1 MNSFYSLNELKELGL
16 KSFGENVLI
25 SRNACIYG
33 AENITIGNNVRIDD
47 FCILSGKINIGSWI
61 HISAY
66 TGLFGGK
73 EGIELADFVTISSRC
88 VVYAISDDYSGKTM
102 TNPMINDEYRQTYGG
117 TVFFEK
123 HSIIG
128 SGCIVL
134 PDVTL
139 HEGVAVGAMSL
150 VKSDLEEWSMYVG
163 VPAVKIKER
172 DRTAKE
178 LEHKMMEKNR
188 EI

>member
-1 MNSFYSLNELKELGL
+1 MNSFYSIDELKELGF

-47 FCILSGKINIGSWI
+47 FCILSGKITIGSWI

-66 TGLFGGK
+66 TGLFGGN

-88 VVYAISDDYSGKTM
+88 AVYAVSDDYSGKTM
-102 TNPMINDEYRQTYGG
+102 TNPMIEDEYRQTYGG
-117 TVFFEK
+117 KVHFEK

-128 SGCIVL
+128 SGCTVL
-134 PDVTL
+134 PGVTL
-139 HEGVAVGAMSL
+139 REGASVGAMSL
-150 VKSDLEEWSMYVG
+150 VKNNLEEWSMYAG
-163 VPAVKIKER
+163 IPAVKIKER
-172 DRTAKE
+172 YKNAKE
-178 LEHKMMEKNR
+178 LEHKMLENNR